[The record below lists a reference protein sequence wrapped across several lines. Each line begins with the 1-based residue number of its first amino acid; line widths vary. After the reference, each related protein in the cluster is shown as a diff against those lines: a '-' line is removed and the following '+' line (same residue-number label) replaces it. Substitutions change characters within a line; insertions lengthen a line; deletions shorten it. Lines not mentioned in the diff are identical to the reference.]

1 MDDRELREV
10 LRDVIADLDDGRAEP
25 RPRRRIRC
33 WLGPPFVVGAL
44 AFGLITGCDE
54 GAHPGQDAF
63 VQLDSGAVDAYGIPA
78 DGEAVADAGVD
89 AEVDGMILPPYSAPP
104 LDDFPFPA

>member
-10 LRDVIADLDDGRAEP
+10 LRDAIADLDAGRAEP
-25 RPRRRIRC
+25 RPRRRIRR
-33 WLGPPFVVGAL
+33 WLGPPFAL
-44 AFGLITGCDE
+44 GVLSLLGPGCDE
-54 GAHPGQDAF
+54 GVHPGQDAF
-63 VQLDSGAVDAYGIPA
+63 VQLDTGAVDAYGIPV

-104 LDDFPFPA
+104 LTDFPLPA